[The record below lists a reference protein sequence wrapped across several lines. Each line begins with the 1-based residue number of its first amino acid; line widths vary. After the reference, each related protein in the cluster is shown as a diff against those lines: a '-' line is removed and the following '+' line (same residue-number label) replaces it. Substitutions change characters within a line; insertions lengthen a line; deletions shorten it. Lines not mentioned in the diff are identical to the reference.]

1 MLSFIF
7 ETLRNLINFRKKII
21 DVSNVFARANWCL
34 HDSITNIDD
43 RGTIVSNNVTS
54 VVVAG
59 LIILVGLAVR
69 IYSAEMMD

>member
-7 ETLRNLINFRKKII
+7 DTLRNVINFRKKII
-21 DVSNVFARANWCL
+21 DVSKVFARANWCL

-43 RGTIVSNNVTS
+43 RGTIVSNNVAS

-59 LIILVGLAVR
+59 LIILAGLAVK
-69 IYSAEMMD
+69 I